1 MNSETGKVIKL
12 TILYILSRV
21 DTPISNSQITNYVLE
36 NDFTDYFTIQSLM
49 GELIDDGFV
58 WKKTV
63 RNRTFYSL
71 SDSGR
76 ESFQAL
82 SGELSQKIRDDAD
95 EYIKKN
101 AMKIREESDVGST
114 YVETSLGTYNVHL
127 YIDEA
132 GERIFEIGM
141 IVADKEKAQRMCAA
155 WQKKSE
161 ELYPLVF
168 EKLLT
173 GREKLQSPE

>member
-1 MNSETGKVIKL
+1 MLMNAETGKVIKL
-12 TILYILSRV
+12 TILYILKRV
-21 DTPISNSQITNYVLE
+21 DAPVSNSQITNYMLE
-36 NDFTDYFTIQSLM
+36 NDFTDYFTLQSLM

-58 WKKTV
+58 WSRTV

-76 ESFQAL
+76 ESFKAL
-82 SGELSQKIRDDAD
+82 SSELSQKIRDDAD

-101 AMKIREESDVGST
+101 SMKIREESDIGST
-114 YVETSLGTYNVHL
+114 FVETSLGTYDVDL

-132 GERIFEIGM
+132 GERIFEIG
-141 IVADKEKAQRMCAA
+141 IVVADREKAKRMCAA

-161 ELYPLVF
+161 ELYPLVL
-168 EKLLT
+168 EKLL
-173 GREKLQSPE
+173 GKK

>member
-1 MNSETGKVIKL
+1 MTAETGKVIKL
-12 TILYILSRV
+12 TIMYILSRV
-21 DTPISNSQITNYVLE
+21 DVPISNSQITNYMLE
-36 NDFTDYFTIQSLM
+36 NDFTDYFTIQQLM

-58 WKKTV
+58 WSKTV

-71 SDSGR
+71 SDVGV
-76 ESFQAL
+76 ESFDVL
-82 SGELSQKIRDDAD
+82 SSELSQNIRDDAD

-114 YVETSLGTYNVHL
+114 YVETSLGTYNVNL
-127 YIDEA
+127 FIDEA
-132 GERIFEIGM
+132 GERIFEISL
-141 IVADKEKAQRMCAA
+141 IVADKEKAQRMCSA

-173 GREKLQSPE
+173 KKTN